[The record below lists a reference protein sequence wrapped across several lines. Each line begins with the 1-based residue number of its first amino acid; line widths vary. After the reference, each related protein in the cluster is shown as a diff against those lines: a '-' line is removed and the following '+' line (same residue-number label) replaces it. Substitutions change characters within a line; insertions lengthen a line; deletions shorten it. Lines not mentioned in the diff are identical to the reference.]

1 VLEFFGSVRVFVS
14 VRVFGNV
21 RTLGFYAVTK

>member
-1 VLEFFGSVRVFVS
+1 MLEFFGSVRVFVS